1 MNILMFIVSFGLLV
15 ASFFGMALAFNTPG
29 YELVIFFGAL
39 LVMTASFALPGRWL
53 RNL

>member
-1 MNILMFIVSFGLLV
+1 MNILMFLVSFVLLV
-15 ASFFGMALAFNTPG
+15 ASLFGMGLAFNTPG
-29 YELVIFFGAL
+29 YEAIIFMASL

>member
-1 MNILMFIVSFGLLV
+1 MNILMFIVSFGLFI
-15 ASFFGMALAFNTPG
+15 ASCFGMGLAFNTPG
-29 YELVIFFGAL
+29 YEAVVFMASL